1 MIDVLTPT
9 YNRSYTLRRLYDSLL
24 FQTDKDFR
32 WVIVDDGSV
41 DDTKNLVKEFI
52 LEKKIEIVYFF
63 QPNAGKHI
71 AINNGV
77 NRSSSKWV
85 IIVDSDDALEEHAI
99 ETIRKDTLDHG
110 EYLAGLCY
118 RRSFFD
124 GLIVG
129 NSGSAAKV
137 RKVMSP
143 SAASI
148 LFGGDLAYVFQ
159 VRSLKLNPFP
169 LIPGEYF
176 VPELYIWN
184 KLSLEG
190 GIYYYGDVSIYLC
203 EYLEDGYS
211 QNFRKNLRK
220 NPFGFLIFY
229 ISQIKFET
237 SLSRKLKC
245 IARALQCAIFAM
257 RGGK

>member
-1 MIDVLTPT
+1 MIEVLTAT
-9 YNRSYTLRRLYDSLL
+9 YNRSYTLRRLYNSLL
-24 FQTDKDFR
+24 CQRDKSFR

-41 DDTKNLVKEFI
+41 DDTKKLIEEFI
-52 LEKKIEIVYFF
+52 LEKKLDIVYFF
-63 QPNAGKHI
+63 QPNSGKHI
-71 AINNGV
+71 AINSGV
-77 NRSSSKWV
+77 NQLSGDWV

-99 ETIRKDTLDHG
+99 ETVKKGIFEHG
-110 EYLAGLCY
+110 ENSVGLCY
-118 RRSFFD
+118 RKSFFN
-124 GLIVG
+124 GLTVG
-129 NSGSAAKV
+129 YSDSAAKI
-137 RKVMSP
+137 RKIMSP
-143 SAASI
+143 STASI

-159 VRSLKLNPFP
+159 VKNLKLNPFP
-169 LIPGEYF
+169 LIPGENF
-176 VPELYIWN
+176 FPELYIWN

-211 QNFRKNLRK
+211 QNFKKNLRN
-220 NPFGFLIFY
+220 NPFGFLIYY